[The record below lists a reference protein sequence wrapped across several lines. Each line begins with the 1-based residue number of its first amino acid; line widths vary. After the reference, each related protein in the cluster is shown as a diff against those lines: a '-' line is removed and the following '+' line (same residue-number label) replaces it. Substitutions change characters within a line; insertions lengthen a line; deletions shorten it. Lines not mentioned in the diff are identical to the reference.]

1 MQDIRRLHRWYFDIG
16 LMLESPNQM
25 PLERRRRADQQ
36 LVSWANRLR
45 MITHH
50 PRVTLDLE
58 MVCRGQHHLKSAP
71 LALDRFLHLVH
82 NSGLTSN
89 RTPAQLHFRLI
100 SSIALVKRILWVY
113 ETQPAAAEY
122 WLNQQETEM
131 RQAESRNDLFW
142 LSHRLLDLQTATS
155 PQRAIQQGLLEDMG
169 LGEYQTMSPSITNF
183 AFGQFLPPR
192 RAITLIRVSHE
203 DHSDLTVWSHQA
215 ILRRYKGE
223 LGDAA
228 AGTPDYFH
236 PTSAASYE
244 VTPLLYQQLQEEAK
258 KHERHQEEFLNSRIK
273 YYFPN
278 TNLNHQDIRAA
289 RGLQV
294 LSLYRKPTSPAYLS
308 TEAHG
313 VPKPEDYQEHFPPLL
328 SETTKKTPVVTINSD
343 GEETE
348 AKSEA
353 KKTKKKKPTP
363 RPPPSPPTMFLGK
376 RNKAARDYSRENKD
390 NNKVSRVPPTPAH
403 SPTPQLTVGQENVL
417 AEKEKETRE
426 AVDKEKKKVAAQAA
440 VAAKSATPSAADS
453 VLRAALLP
461 TPCPTL
467 AAAAPLPALS
477 SAGDTALQA
486 TVATKTATPSAAD
499 SVLRAALLT
508 TTGPTTGPPS
518 PVKAPDYK
526 PTPLHR
532 ALLDHIK
539 YAKDL
544 PACYEPADGPFRRV
558 PLDLPDNG
566 VAGGARP
573 NTTRHPYMDSTR
585 RLQFLR
591 KIMAAHH
598 KELVAAKQKVANSV
612 MLGQQHDMIQASAQE
627 QELLALDWHEL
638 VTKYSKLRY
647 DREELDCFVTDY
659 RTHEMNQRA
668 DLNLPLH
675 PESEECH
682 SAMSLQYVLAQSPAG
697 RDAGSF
703 DALLGNIAE
712 LIHQYVADSHYHCPP
727 PVITQLLRFGIT
739 TQFPGLFSVHRR
751 E

>member
-1 MQDIRRLHRWYFDIG
+1 MQDIRRLHRWYFDVG
-16 LMLESPNQM
+16 LMTESPNQM
-25 PLERRRRADQQ
+25 SLERRRRSDSM
-36 LVSWANRLR
+36 LVQWANRLR
-45 MITHH
+45 MICAH
-50 PRVTLDLE
+50 PRVSLDLE
-58 MVCRGQHHLKSAP
+58 MVCRGQAHLKSAP

-82 NSGLTSN
+82 NSGLISN

-100 SSIALVKRILWVY
+100 SSIALVKRVLWVY
-113 ETQPAAAEY
+113 ETEPDAGQY
-122 WLNQQETEM
+122 WLNQQEAEM

-142 LSHRLLDLQTATS
+142 LSHRLLDLQSATS
-155 PQRAIQQGLLEDMG
+155 PQRAIMQGLLDDMG
-169 LGEYQTMSPSITNF
+169 LSEYQTMSPSITNF
-183 AFGQFLPPR
+183 AYGQFLPPR
-192 RAITLIRVSHE
+192 RAITLIRVSHD
-203 DHSDLTVWSHQA
+203 DHNDLTVWSHQA
-215 ILRRYKGE
+215 VLRRFKGE

-228 AGTPDYFH
+228 VGTPDYFH

-244 VTPLLYQQLQEEAK
+244 VPPLLYQQLQDEAQ
-258 KHERHQEEFLNSRIK
+258 KHAIHQAAFLNSRVK

-278 TNLNHQDIRAA
+278 TTLDHQDIRAA

-308 TEAHG
+308 TEATG
-313 VPKPEDYQEHFPPLL
+313 VPSAEDYQEHFPPLL
-328 SETTKKTPVVTINSD
+328 SETTKKTPIVTINSD

-348 AKSEA
+348 TKTEA

-363 RPPPSPPTMFLGK
+363 RPPPSPPVVFLAK
-376 RNKAARDYSRENKD
+376 RNKAAKDYSRESKD
-390 NNKVSRVPPTPAH
+390 NNKANRVPCPARPNSPAH

-417 AEKEKETRE
+417 AEKEKEMRE
-426 AVDKEKKKVAAQAA
+426 AVAKEKKKVSAQAA
-440 VAAKSATPSAADS
+440 VTAQPATPSAGDS
-453 VLRAALLP
+453 ILLAALLP
-461 TPCPTL
+461 KPCPTL

-486 TVATKTATPSAAD
+486 
-499 SVLRAALLT
+499 ALLT
-508 TTGPTTGPPS
+508 TTGPSAGS

-526 PTPLHR
+526 PTPLYR

-539 YAKDL
+539 YPKNI
-544 PACYEPADGPFRRV
+544 PACFEPADGAFRRV
-558 PLDLPDNG
+558 PLDLPDSG
-566 VAGGARP
+566 VAGGAARP

-598 KELVAAKQKVANSV
+598 QQLVAAKQKVANSV
-612 MLGQQHDMIQASAQE
+612 MLGQQNDMIRASAQE
-627 QELLALDWHEL
+627 QELLALDWYQL

-647 DREELDCFVTDY
+647 DKEELDRFVTDY

-682 SAMSLQYVLAQSPAG
+682 SATSLQYVLAQSASG
-697 RDAGSF
+697 RDSGSF
-703 DALLGNIAE
+703 DQLLGNIAE
-712 LIHQYVADSHYHCPP
+712 LIHQYVSDSHYHCPP

-739 TQFPGLFSVHRR
+739 VTFPGLFTVHRR